1 MWIDMKWLYYT
12 HDGIHQSKICAVLR
26 TEPRTPSQTTP
37 FLLERDAF
45 VPQREP
51 EIRSHAAR
59 AGLSATVSATSGLVS
74 NEGHMLRAQSS
85 TQTTQ
90 TTQNVIP
97 TATQSHVATG
107 ALCGAQSCQAI
118 TKPSRPTLPLPRASG
133 MREWWGVGMCY
144 SATHDFIDFHSLAGS
159 WNQAFACFC
168 HVFWCFLYTDV
179 TWCHR
184 WNRSFKTFRRPKVQ
198 VISCRL
204 ISCPNSSKI
213 SRRYLDEQTSGAAK
227 ELWWIIHKLV
237 LVCFSWV
244 LVSSNFIPRQS
255 FDPVCEQSRRCSCVY
270 YGRGAQI
277 QIANFLDCA
286 KCKDSTIPDTGTC
299 KPDEVTWLNMI
310 KHNLGIGNAKENQRT
325 RHTLLKLQQSTPGLW
340 RRLLMSW
347 PLTSDRKLS
356 ACGPWVKWIDWLDL
370 DTESC
375 RSSWEMLGDW
385 WRLWWLWSMQDRVLR
400 RLQQAWAKWSTAR
413 DWQQTVK
420 V

>member
-12 HDGIHQSKICAVLR
+12 HDGIHQVHKVGRQSKTCAVLR

-51 EIRSHAAR
+51 EIRSHVSR
-59 AGLSATVSATSGLVS
+59 AGLSATVSATSGLGS

-90 TTQNVIP
+90 TTQTVIP

-144 SATHDFIDFHSLAGS
+144 SATHDFSIFHWFPLTSRILES
-159 WNQAFACFC
+159 SFC
-168 HVFWCFLYTDV
+168 MFLPFFWCFLYTDV

-213 SRRYLDEQTSGAAK
+213 SRRYLDEQTSGY
-227 ELWWIIHKLV
+227 V
-237 LVCFSWV
+237 LV
-244 LVSSNFIPRQS
+244 
-255 FDPVCEQSRRCSCVY
+255 EY
-270 YGRGAQI
+270 
-277 QIANFLDCA
+277 
-286 KCKDSTIPDTGTC
+286 
-299 KPDEVTWLNMI
+299 
-310 KHNLGIGNAKENQRT
+310 
-325 RHTLLKLQQSTPGLW
+325 
-340 RRLLMSW
+340 
-347 PLTSDRKLS
+347 
-356 ACGPWVKWIDWLDL
+356 
-370 DTESC
+370 
-375 RSSWEMLGDW
+375 
-385 WRLWWLWSMQDRVLR
+385 
-400 RLQQAWAKWSTAR
+400 
-413 DWQQTVK
+413 
-420 V
+420 

>member
-12 HDGIHQSKICAVLR
+12 HDGIHQVHKVGRQSKICAVLR

-51 EIRSHAAR
+51 EIWSHVSR

-159 WNQAFACFC
+159 SNQAFACFC
-168 HVFWCFLYTDV
+168 HFFDVFCI
-179 TWCHR
+179 R
-184 WNRSFKTFRRPKVQ
+184 
-198 VISCRL
+198 
-204 ISCPNSSKI
+204 
-213 SRRYLDEQTSGAAK
+213 
-227 ELWWIIHKLV
+227 
-237 LVCFSWV
+237 
-244 LVSSNFIPRQS
+244 
-255 FDPVCEQSRRCSCVY
+255 
-270 YGRGAQI
+270 
-277 QIANFLDCA
+277 
-286 KCKDSTIPDTGTC
+286 
-299 KPDEVTWLNMI
+299 M
-310 KHNLGIGNAKENQRT
+310 
-325 RHTLLKLQQSTPGLW
+325 
-340 RRLLMSW
+340 
-347 PLTSDRKLS
+347 
-356 ACGPWVKWIDWLDL
+356 
-370 DTESC
+370 
-375 RSSWEMLGDW
+375 
-385 WRLWWLWSMQDRVLR
+385 
-400 RLQQAWAKWSTAR
+400 
-413 DWQQTVK
+413 
-420 V
+420 